1 MLISGKT
8 WLTLTWLAC
17 QCSYQA
23 ICAAVFQGSNAT
35 FPTFFH
41 HTGTGTLLRLFKSI
55 VLTYTVPIVALS
67 VIWLFTVIGATLWKQ
82 VEMIWCNCLEIRQSL
97 LLRLWV
103 LSKAKK
109 WIIVMLISGKTW
121 LTLTWLACQCSYQA
135 ICAAAFQGWNATWPT
150 WFCHTSSATVVR
162 LHKSILTYTFFID
175 AFFLICRITV
185 GGATLWKQVEVIEC
199 NCLEMM

>member
-35 FPTFFH
+35 FPTWFH
-41 HTGTGTLLRLFKSI
+41 HTGLATVRRLYKSI
-55 VLTYTVPIVALS
+55 VLAYTFPIVALS
-67 VIWLFTVIGATLWKQ
+67 VICLFTVSGATLWKQ

-135 ICAAAFQGWNATWPT
+135 ICAAVFQGSNATFPT
-150 WFCHTSSATVVR
+150 FFQHTSITIVLR
-162 LHKSILTYTFFID
+162 LFKCIVLTYTFPIGGVALSVVWIF
-175 AFFLICRITV
+175 TV
-185 GGATLWKQVEVIEC
+185 IGATLWKQVEMI
-199 NCLEMM
+199 